1 MQYKKSMTSART
13 HQRGVL
19 RLAGRLVFSWLTP
32 LIAVLAYLFFWP
44 LNVHPVSWSAPMD
57 ASYTGVHAPNKRLA
71 GLQQWPLA
79 AEQEGPEHILAHAG
93 QLYTATRNGDI
104 LRLSPSGQPTV
115 LANTGGRPLG
125 LDVSPDGQTL
135 YIADALNGLQS
146 ISLAAAA
153 TGKAPVK
160 TLLDSVDMPMPNDPI
175 RYADGVAVDSRGAIW
190 VTDASRRFSAKADGG
205 TMEASVLDILEHSC
219 TGRVLVVDPV
229 SNRGRVALSGLCFPN
244 GLAFSRDGKHLF
256 LAETGSYRI
265 LKIDLARL
273 SVARSSEGMS
283 NVPTLKNAFD
293 QGAAK
298 VLIDNLPGFPDN
310 LTRGENGRIWVGL
323 TKPRSKIIDIAAD
336 KPWIRSLTLR
346 LPRVLWPVPK
356 AYGHI
361 VAFDEEGSIVDDLQD
376 PAGGYPE
383 TTAATELGGK
393 LFVQSLH
400 AHGIGW
406 MPYKGPAAAQ

>member
-1 MQYKKSMTSART
+1 MKTSRA
-13 HQRGVL
+13 HQRGML

-32 LIAVLAYLFFWP
+32 LVAVLAYLFFWP
-44 LNVHPVSWSAPMD
+44 LNVQPVNWSAPMD
-57 ASYTGVHAPNKRLA
+57 AGYTGAHATNTRLA
-71 GLQQWPLA
+71 GLQQWPLKP
-79 AEQEGPEHILAHAG
+79 EQEGPEHILAHAG

-104 LRLSPSGQPTV
+104 LRMSREGQATV

-135 YIADALNGLQS
+135 YIADAINGLQA
-146 ISLAAAA
+146 ISLAAPDA
-153 TGKAPVK
+153 GQAPVK
-160 TLLDSVDMPMPNDPI
+160 TLLNHIDMPMPDDPV

-346 LPRVLWPVPK
+346 LPRLLWPVPK

-361 VAFDEEGSIVDDLQD
+361 VAFDEDGRIVDDLQD

-383 TTAATELGGK
+383 TTAATELHGK
-393 LFVQSLH
+393 LYVQSLH
-400 AHGIGW
+400 SHSIGW
-406 MPYKGPAAAQ
+406 MPYKGPAAGQ